1 MRSRPVMPVTRR
13 RSRSAGALVPPLA
26 LTAVLLAGCGGS
38 ISPGAAAT
46 VDGTT
51 ITMAQADRTADV
63 LCEVSLFSA
72 AQSGGGSTIDN
83 ADVRRQAVS
92 ELVSGVVAREVA
104 AREGIRVPRSAYV
117 FTGEQR
123 AQVEQALPDV
133 DVDEA
138 VRVLEAGQ
146 RTYAIAE
153 KLGEAATG
161 QRADDTNAQQ
171 LQQAGRSVLADALRK
186 ADVSIDPRFGLG
198 DDGQQMAATGSL
210 SVPAAADTRDRP
222 LIAPATQR
230 CS

>member
-1 MRSRPVMPVTRR
+1 MPVTRR
-13 RSRSAGALVPPLA
+13 RSRSAGPLVPTLV
-26 LTAVLLAGCGGS
+26 LSAVLLAGCGGS

-117 FTGEQR
+117 FTGEQ
-123 AQVEQALPDV
+123 ALPDV

-138 VRVLEAGQ
+138 VRVLESGQ

-198 DDGQQMAATGSL
+198 DDGQQVAATGSL

>member
-1 MRSRPVMPVTRR
+1 MPVTRR
-13 RSRSAGALVPPLA
+13 RPRSAGPLVPTLA
-26 LTAVLLAGCGGS
+26 LSAVLLAGGGGS

-186 ADVSIDPRFGLG
+186 ADVSIDPRLGLG
-198 DDGQQMAATGSL
+198 DDGQQVAATGSL